1 MPTNNP
7 TIVFVHGA
15 WADAT
20 GFDGSIRALRERG
33 FAIIGAANP
42 LRHLTGDT
50 ASLAALL
57 GTISG
62 PIVLVGHS
70 YGGAVMSNAATGNE
84 QVQALVFIAGWM
96 PDEGESIQ
104 QLLGPRPSVTVWY
117 RRRCDRCRLRT
128 RTGATGWT
136 CTWIATC
143 SPRRSPPMSTP
154 RPQR

>member
-1 MPTNNP
+1 MAFRLRGS
-7 TIVFVHGA
+7 VGA

-20 GFDGSIRALRERG
+20 GFDGSIRALRERR
-33 FAIIGAANP
+33 FAVIGAANP

-50 ASLAALL
+50 DSLAALL

-104 QLLGPRPSVTVWY
+104 QLLEAQAFADSLVPAALRPVPFKNPDGSE
-117 RRRCDRCRLRT
+117 
-128 RTGATGWT
+128 GWT
-136 CTWIATC
+136 CPWIVTC
-143 SPRRSPPMSTP
+143 SPRRSPPTSTP
-154 RPQR
+154 TRLR